1 MYILNSTRA
10 NYLVTNS
17 TLSPSL
23 FPSIA
28 GAAYGGKFV
37 IESLV
42 APGSQRVFLEYLS
55 AGGSKISFAVD
66 TANKLVITISN
77 DTPTPASA
85 TVNLDLATGG
95 IPHTVYWRLT
105 GGTFSV
111 YVDQAGTNA
120 FPTATS
126 IPNSALTTLWIGR
139 ATGGTQI
146 AGHNMRIGG
155 IQVWATATLTTAD
168 RNTMMADSASPIR
181 IYTTTSTPAIG
192 ANATG
197 NVSLKNS
204 LTAETGTVL
213 FDTGIMPTFSDDSA
227 FFTGEAAPIWAASAI
242 AATPA
247 SANLGIVNL
256 SVDKTF
262 VALGDSISVAN
273 IYSRYPFHALERL
286 AVLTGL
292 PLEKLILGADTLSV
306 NSGNPFDGAIT
317 SPDTHTW
324 AVVDSGTNYE
334 IEKLES
340 VPTHFGLPVNQIM
353 ELHTGAG
360 PYVGDPDVFSVV
372 FSDLILFSGVL
383 SSWLSGATKETV
395 GVRLLQR
402 TSTQNPLLVI
412 GVYDVELDEYIDLDL
427 STGVAGE
434 ISVTSELFNTGD
446 GAGSSRGMILSKPVA
461 GWTGQENKTF
471 DLAGFVVRRADISG
485 GIIFANLADA
495 SWPIIGFG
503 VDAESS
509 AGTPKQFDDAN
520 LTNYHGALPN
530 RGFYAMYFAR
540 ENKTQAEYE
549 TVYQA
554 VVNRMNARHDAM
566 GKPRWPIIIY
576 APHVHEGSNT
586 MAAGRIDA
594 ENHTLAAAAI
604 AAANDNVGY
613 VSGYLLT
620 EGASF
625 DDFSDGFSLVDND
638 ANGAAA
644 IWMDAFNTAHTTT
657 YSNVLLDS
665 LTTHPLDFDAAEFFG
680 AALFMEELHANASF
694 GSNEYRQ
701 QQLLIP
707 SAS

>member
-1 MYILNSTRA
+1 MYDLNATRA

-37 IESLV
+37 VESLI

-77 DTPTPASA
+77 DTPTAASA
-85 TVNLDLATGG
+85 TVNLDLATGS

-105 GGTFSV
+105 GGVFAV

-126 IPNSALTTLWIGR
+126 IPDSELTTLWIGR

-155 IQVWATATLTTAD
+155 IQVWATATLLTAD

-227 FFTGEAAPIWAASAI
+227 FFTGEASPIWAASAI
-242 AATPA
+242 AGTPA
-247 SANLGIVNL
+247 SANLDIVNL
-256 SVDKTF
+256 SVDKCF
-262 VALGDSISVAN
+262 VAVGDSISVAN
-273 IYSRYPFHALERL
+273 VYSRYPFHALERL

-292 PLEKLILGADTLSV
+292 PLEQQILGADQLAFT
-306 NSGNPFDGAIT
+306 SGNPIDLAIS

-324 AVVDSGTNYE
+324 AEVDSVSNYE
-334 IEKLES
+334 IELLES
-340 VPTHFGLPVNQIM
+340 VPTHFGLPVKKIM

-360 PYVGDPDVFSVV
+360 PYVGSPNVLTVALK
-372 FSDLILFSGVL
+372 DLVSFSGVL
-383 SSWLSGATKETV
+383 STWMSDADTPGKL
-395 GVRLLQR
+395 GVRLLNR

-412 GVYDVELDEYIDLDL
+412 GVFDAVLVDYLDYDL

-434 ISVTSELFNTGD
+434 IAVTNEQFSTSPIA
-446 GAGSSRGMILSKPVA
+446 AGRQMILGQPNA
-461 GWTGQENKTF
+461 GWTGQEAKTF
-471 DLAGFVVRRADISG
+471 DLAGFVVRRTDISG
-485 GIIFANLADA
+485 GLIFANLADA

-520 LTNYHGALPN
+520 FTNYHSALPT
-530 RGFYAMYFAR
+530 RGFYVLHFAR

-549 TVYQA
+549 TDYQA

-604 AAANDNVGY
+604 ATANPATVGY

-665 LTTHPLDFDAAEFFG
+665 LTTHPLDFDAAKFFG
-680 AALFMEELHANASF
+680 AEMFMEELYANASATSGNAAGIF
-694 GSNEYRQ
+694 EGVIR
-701 QQLLIP
+701 
-707 SAS
+707 